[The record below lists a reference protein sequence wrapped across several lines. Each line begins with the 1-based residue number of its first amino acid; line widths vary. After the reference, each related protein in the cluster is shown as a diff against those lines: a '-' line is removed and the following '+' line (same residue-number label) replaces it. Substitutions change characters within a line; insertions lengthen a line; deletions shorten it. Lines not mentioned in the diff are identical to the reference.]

1 MDYKYYM
8 KQLLYPLLFVS
19 ALNLLPAQ
27 GITVNNNDQI
37 REESDSMVN
46 HDAGKEVFNFKNIFL
61 FAGLAA
67 TCCLLDQNVEVHTH
81 LIRRDD
87 FDGFTEIVNN
97 FGETSVMIPSLGGAL
112 TLGLVTGNQRLTD
125 TAIDSTKSF
134 LAGSVVV
141 ETLKAVTG
149 RKRPYVSQNGSISFE
164 MFEGYNIGSKSCPSW
179 HTFVAS
185 SIITPFAEEY
195 SRWLY
200 LIPVST
206 GFARIYL
213 DRHWLSDVV
222 VGGGIGF
229 FSGLYFHKHN
239 KQNIIFTGNGI
250 VFNL

>member
-1 MDYKYYM
+1 MLF
-8 KQLLYPLLFVS
+8 LLLIIVKNIYSQDILSIDKDL
-19 ALNLLPAQ
+19 
-27 GITVNNNDQI
+27 I
-37 REESDSMVN
+37 REESDNSVN
-46 HDAGKEVFNFKNIFL
+46 HDAVKEVFSIKNIFL
-61 FAGLAA
+61 FIGLTAS
-67 TCCLLDQNVEVHTH
+67 CCLIDQNVEVHTY

-87 FDGFTEIVNN
+87 FDGFTEAVNN
-97 FGETSVMIPSLGGAL
+97 FGETSVMLPSLAGVFS
-112 TLGLVTGNQRLTD
+112 LGLLTGSQRLTD
-125 TAIDSTKSF
+125 TSIDSAKSF

-141 ETLKAVTG
+141 ETIKILTG
-149 RKRPYVSQNGSISFE
+149 RKRPYTSSDNSMSFDF
-164 MFEGYNIGSKSCPSW
+164 FEGSSIGSKSCPSW

-213 DRHWLSDVV
+213 DRHWLSDVF

-229 FSGLYFHKHN
+229 LSGLYFHKHN

>member
-1 MDYKYYM
+1 M
-8 KQLLYPLLFVS
+8 KQIFLIFLLVFMINNIYS
-19 ALNLLPAQ
+19 Q
-27 GITVNNNDQI
+27 DITIKDKDLV
-37 REESDSMVN
+37 REESDNQVN
-46 HDAGKEVFNFKNIFL
+46 HDAGKEVFNFRNIFL
-61 FAGLAA
+61 FVGITAS
-67 TCCLLDQNVEVHTH
+67 CCLLDQNVEVHTH

-87 FDGFTEIVNN
+87 FDGFTETVNN
-97 FGETSVMIPSLGGAL
+97 FGETSVMLPSLAGVFA
-112 TLGLVTGNQRLTD
+112 LGLVTGNQRLTD
-125 TAIDSTKSF
+125 TTIDSAKSF
-134 LAGSVVV
+134 LAGSVAV

-149 RKRPYVSQNGSISFE
+149 RKRPTVAQNSSFSFE
-164 MFEGYNIGSKSCPSW
+164 MFEGYDIGSKSCPSW

-213 DRHWLSDVV
+213 DRHWLSDVF

-229 FSGLYFHKHN
+229 LSGLYFHRHN